1 MPDLI
6 PYGEM
11 PSGPMP
17 GPGMSANL
25 GTALEIER
33 MRQRMDQ
40 MEARL
45 NARDGAP
52 ASPPSSPPAGLLA
65 GRFLA
70 AMSGMATAAL
80 LLIAGS
86 LVWQQMYPV
95 PQSQPTVVVNTP
107 PAVMQAPAHANFQ
120 GNPQGI
126 NQGINQSG
134 PMQASAQIP
143 GFRPPGIVL
152 PPRPMPRNYFP
163 RG

>member
-1 MPDLI
+1 MRMPDLI
-6 PYGEM
+6 PYGEI
-11 PSGPMP
+11 PAGPLP
-17 GPGMSANL
+17 GPGMSANP

-33 MRQRMDQ
+33 MRQRMDR

-52 ASPPSSPPAGLLA
+52 ASPPNSPPAGLLA

-86 LVWQQMYPV
+86 LVWQQMYPA
-95 PQSQPTVVVNTP
+95 PQAQPTVVVNTP
-107 PAVMQAPAHANFQ
+107 PAVVQAPTQAFH
-120 GNPQGI
+120 
-126 NQGINQSG
+126 SG
-134 PMQASAQIP
+134 PAQMPMQASAQMP
-143 GFRPPGIVL
+143 SFRPPGIVL